1 MASSFFA
8 LLDDIAYLMDDVATM
23 GKVATKKTAGILSDD
38 LAVNAEKASGFV
50 SSRELPVLWK
60 ITKGS
65 ILNKL
70 IILPFAFLLSAF
82 LPLAVI
88 IILVIGG
95 VYLAYEG
102 TEKIVEF
109 LFHRNHNNSE
119 VDDIIDTPEEEKEY
133 ENEKVKGAILVDFIL
148 SIEIVIIALG
158 TVIEKPLSI
167 QIPVV
172 SLVALIATVGVYGI
186 VALIVRM
193 DDIGLMLINKSNNKP
208 GFKKSLGVLLVRTL
222 PIVIRILA
230 VVGTFAMI
238 LVAGGIFVHNIPQI
252 HDFLHGI
259 QSTLADFIAGLA
271 VGIVSVLVMYL
282 VKGTRKVVKKRRSL

>member
-65 ILNKL
+65 LLNKI

-82 LPLAVI
+82 LPIAVI
-88 IILVIGG
+88 IVLVIGG

-109 LFHRNHNNSE
+109 LFHRNHNQGE
-119 VDDIIDTPEEEKEY
+119 AEEIIDTPKEEIEY

-186 VALIVRM
+186 VAIIVRM
-193 DDIGLMLINKSNNKP
+193 DDMGLMLIKKSNNKS
-208 GFKKSLGVLLVRTL
+208 GFKKSFGLLLVRTL
-222 PIVIRILA
+222 PVVIRILA

-252 HDFLHGI
+252 HDLFHGI
-259 QSTLADFIAGLA
+259 PSILGEFISGLL
-271 VGIVSVLVMYL
+271 VGIISVLVMYL
-282 VKGTRKVVKKRRSL
+282 IKGTRKVVKKSRSL

>member
-65 ILNKL
+65 LLNKI

-82 LPLAVI
+82 LPVAVI

-95 VYLAYEG
+95 IYLAYEG

-109 LFHRNHNNSE
+109 LFHRNHNQGK
-119 VDDIIDTPEEEKEY
+119 VDEIIDTPEEEVEY

-158 TVIEKPLSI
+158 TVIEKPLSV

-172 SLVALIATVGVYGI
+172 SIVSLIATVGVYGI

-193 DDIGLMLINKSNNKP
+193 DDIGLMLIRKSNNKP

-230 VVGTFAMI
+230 LVGTFAMI

-252 HDFLHGI
+252 HDLLHGM
-259 QSTLADFIAGLA
+259 QSTLADFTAGLA

-282 VKGTRKVVKKRRSL
+282 INGTRKVVKKRRSL

>member
-70 IILPFAFLLSAF
+70 LILPFAFLLSAF

>member
-8 LLDDIAYLMDDVATM
+8 LLDDIAYLMDDVAAM
-23 GKVATKKTAGILSDD
+23 SKVASKKTAGILSDD

-65 ILNKL
+65 FLNKV
-70 IILPFAFLLSAF
+70 IILPIAFILSAF
-82 LPLAVI
+82 LPMAII
-88 IILVIGG
+88 IILMLGG

-109 LFHRNHNNSE
+109 LFHRNKAKGE
-119 VDDIIDTPEEEKEY
+119 VEEEPEEVLSAEELETK
-133 ENEKVKGAILVDFIL
+133 KVKGAIFVDFIL

-158 TVIEKPLSI
+158 TVIEKPI
-167 QIPVV
+167 GVQIPVV
-172 SLVALIATVGVYGI
+172 SIVAILATIGVYGI

-193 DDIGLMLINKSNNKP
+193 DDMGFKLITMSGNKP
-208 GFKKSLGVLLVRTL
+208 GFLKGFGNILVNTL
-222 PIVIRILA
+222 PIVVRILA

-238 LVAGGIFVHNIPQI
+238 MVAGGIFVHNVEQI
-252 HDFLHGI
+252 HELTHELPGMVAELGVGLVVGVAAVI
-259 QSTLADFIAGLA
+259 IMTLF
-271 VGIVSVLVMYL
+271 GIVKKLVW
-282 VKGTRKVVKKRRSL
+282 KK

>member
-65 ILNKL
+65 LLNKL

-238 LVAGGIFVHNIPQI
+238 LVGGGIFVHNIPQI

>member
-65 ILNKL
+65 LLNKL

-119 VDDIIDTPEEEKEY
+119 LDDIIDTPEEEKEY

>member
-65 ILNKL
+65 LLNKL